1 LISVNCLGIDE
12 HATSRGASHM
22 NHAAALLALLL
33 AAPAAARAEE
43 FTVNPQAGNS
53 GFSAVFDAALGE
65 RINAVSSAVGCEV
78 SLDEKTGL
86 ASGRC
91 SVPLTSIQVD
101 ADDTKSGHFRDW
113 ATNKK
118 SDPATCAIEAVFA
131 GVKLGTL
138 APETPVPFTA
148 DIPFTVCGRTRVDG
162 GKEKVTGTA
171 LLFPPGAY
179 GEKKTIRIRATI
191 AGFDRDAYRIGPG
204 FTEGW
209 LARVQSLAKVVAV
222 KGTVDLSLFAKA
234 K

>member
-1 LISVNCLGIDE
+1 M
-12 HATSRGASHM
+12 SRH
-22 NHAAALLALLL
+22 AALLSIML
-33 AAPAAARAEE
+33 AVPAAVPAEDLV
-43 FTVNPQAGNS
+43 VNPDAGNS

-65 RINAVSSAVGCEV
+65 RINAVSSSVGCDV
-78 SLDEKTGL
+78 SFDEKTGL

-91 SVPLTSIQVD
+91 SVPLTSIKVD
-101 ADDTKSGHFRDW
+101 ADETKSGHLHDW

-118 SDPATCAIEAVFA
+118 SDPKDCKLEAVFG

-138 APETPVPFTA
+138 APEKPARFTA
-148 DIPFTVCGRTRVDG
+148 EIPFTVCGRARVDG
-162 GKEKVTGTA
+162 GKERVTGTA

-191 AGFDRDAYRIGPG
+191 ASFDRDTYRIGPG
-204 FTEGW
+204 FTDGW

-222 KGTVDLSLFAKA
+222 TGTVDLSLFAKV

>member
-1 LISVNCLGIDE
+1 
-12 HATSRGASHM
+12 M
-22 NHAAALLALLL
+22 NRTAALLALLL
-33 AAPAAARAEE
+33 AAAPALAEE

-53 GFSAVFDAALGE
+53 GFSAVFDASLGE

-78 SLDEKTGL
+78 AFDERTGL

-91 SVPLTSIQVD
+91 SVPLTSIKVD
-101 ADDTKSGHFRDW
+101 SDETKSGHFHDW

-118 SDPATCAIEAVFA
+118 SDPKGCTIEAVFTD
-131 GVKLGTL
+131 VRLGSL
-138 APETPVPFTA
+138 APEKPAPLTA
-148 DIPFTVCGRTRVDG
+148 EIPFTVCGRARADG

-179 GEKKTIRIRATI
+179 GDKKTIRIRASI
-191 AGFDRDAYRIGPG
+191 AGFDRDAYRVGPG
-204 FTEGW
+204 YTEGW

-222 KGTVDLSLFAKA
+222 KGTVDLSLFAKV